1 MCMHTFPV
9 APGTEHTSVPAAAV
23 TPTDPAAGKPLVV
36 VVIAPSHT
44 LPAKAAALQLLVS
57 ALATLTEGT
66 IHAHSVYLLHLIAPP
81 AHFPATVN
89 APAATTAAP
98 AGAVDTTP
106 PAVPT
111 GTGGFHTCGPW
122 IAGAFYVVVP
132 AAPLQLIAEPPRQEG
147 DEGDLWYAITKGTYV
162 GVHQSQ
168 GLALAA
174 VSSVSSSS
182 MRSYKTQALAVAAFN
197 EMLGYNMVSI
207 VA

>member
-1 MCMHTFPV
+1 MRMHTFPV

-23 TPTDPAAGKPLVV
+23 TPTDPAA
-36 VVIAPSHT
+36 
-44 LPAKAAALQLLVS
+44 AKAAALQLLVS
-57 ALATLTEGT
+57 ALATLTE
-66 IHAHSVYLLHLIAPP
+66 

-111 GTGGFHTCGPW
+111 GTGGFHTRSPW
-122 IAGAFYVVVP
+122 IAGALYIVVP

-174 VSSVSSSS
+174 VSGVSSSS